1 MRLFH
6 GAGTIKK
13 KTLVLL
19 AVLATTG
26 TDREPISRTADWFA
40 IHSAFIEIGIKNRQ
54 LPRSEVLLGHGAH
67 CGMSI
72 GCGNRTFLRTKPRVE
87 VNSEALVRRGNDPFK
102 WLATYGGEGGRERL
116 IDVDSEGFPAARQT
130 HEDD

>member
-1 MRLFH
+1 
-6 GAGTIKK
+6 
-13 KTLVLL
+13 
-19 AVLATTG
+19 
-26 TDREPISRTADWFA
+26 
-40 IHSAFIEIGIKNRQ
+40 
-54 LPRSEVLLGHGAH
+54 
-67 CGMSI
+67 MSI

-102 WLATYGGEGGRERL
+102 CLATYGGEGGRERL